1 MQRPH
6 AVVYLQSSDNTTRLG
21 TAMLNMW
28 GVFDDKNWY
37 WIGIGALFGFAVLF
51 NGLFTLALS
60 YLDPLGKPQAILPK
74 EEDESKK
81 EIPMENVNTKKG
93 MVLPFTPL
101 ALSFDDVKY
110 FVDMPVVIF

>member
-60 YLDPLGKPQAILPK
+60 YLDRKF
-74 EEDESKK
+74 
-81 EIPMENVNTKKG
+81 
-93 MVLPFTPL
+93 PF
-101 ALSFDDVKY
+101 
-110 FVDMPVVIF
+110 